1 MMIPINAIVEIL
13 KQALDFTNN
22 VVSKFDDEKYA
33 RAVNEL
39 YGHELEYSELEKL
52 YNTIEN
58 ATDISTKDKFDL
70 LLAISDKRS
79 ELRKKEIE
87 YKKECADIAN
97 KGFENKSEL
106 VVKIALGIFTG
117 GLSFLPDA
125 FSAIERRFRDKDLY

>member
-1 MMIPINAIVEIL
+1 MVKINYEPSEVLISPREPYNKNTVWIHPMKDNVEIKIFDNGWRIIAQTKDIGLSNEAKIQVEEIAEELKTAIVEIL

-58 ATDISTKDKFDL
+58 ATDISTKL
-70 LLAISDKRS
+70 SISK
-79 ELRKKEIE
+79 
-87 YKKECADIAN
+87 
-97 KGFENKSEL
+97 
-106 VVKIALGIFTG
+106 
-117 GLSFLPDA
+117 
-125 FSAIERRFRDKDLY
+125 